1 MSHDALVKLAL
12 ELQAKMKELQAGSGG
27 GKGRILNKEE
37 LESVRARA
45 GTRA

>member
-1 MSHDALVKLAL
+1 MSHDALMKLAL